1 MTSRDVFK
9 AILAEKVERHALVVA
24 TVLGG
29 REEGAPLQPEEVELL
44 CIGYKSLVD
53 RDRTALHALRGY
65 RAAEGKVEDAG
76 LFAHYVERL
85 TARAAA
91 HCTAFL
97 ELLEKSLS
105 DVDGDDV
112 EAFIQR
118 KKTVADYHRYVC
130 ELRRDA
136 PGFGG
141 VGKTDYLYKEL
152 LKLAEER
159 LESLSTLHLTVAIN
173 YAVFAFE
180 VKGER
185 TKALAFDREVRA
197 RPQRPQLREGRQR
210 QGGHAA
216 DDLHGRQHQGLEQTA
231 QGVSALESPFA
242 AVMSTLVRKLLGVA
256 VAYCAPH
263 MPSKS
268 CIRGTT
274 LSILVRET
282 GAATTARFQDAGRK
296 KSIIDIN

>member
-44 CIGYKSLVD
+44 CIDYKSLVD

-76 LFAHYVERL
+76 LFAHYAERL

-197 RPQRPQLREGRQR
+197 RPQRPQLREGGQR

-231 QGVSALESPFA
+231 QGVSALESRLRDYYVDSRPQVAGSGCSLLRA
-242 AVMSTLVRKLLGVA
+242 AHASEVVHSRHYAIHPCEGNR
-256 VAYCAPH
+256 CRDDC
-263 MPSKS
+263 S
-268 CIRGTT
+268 
-274 LSILVRET
+274 
-282 GAATTARFQDAGRK
+282 FQDTGRK